1 MAISTELMVNNM
13 KNNGLTHN
21 AINFKKRKV
30 MDYFYRNLVI
40 SGILIDFNGFCVTD
54 CRALR
59 QKSFIFLL
67 HSDCSFLLRNNIMT
81 NPTSSLIKEI
91 QL

>member
-1 MAISTELMVNNM
+1 MAITTELMVNNM
-13 KNNGLTHN
+13 KNNGLTHK

-30 MDYFYRNLVI
+30 MDDFYRNLVI

-59 QKSFIFLL
+59 QKKL
-67 HSDCSFLLRNNIMT
+67 HFFYFTRTVRFFYVITL
-81 NPTSSLIKEI
+81 
-91 QL
+91 